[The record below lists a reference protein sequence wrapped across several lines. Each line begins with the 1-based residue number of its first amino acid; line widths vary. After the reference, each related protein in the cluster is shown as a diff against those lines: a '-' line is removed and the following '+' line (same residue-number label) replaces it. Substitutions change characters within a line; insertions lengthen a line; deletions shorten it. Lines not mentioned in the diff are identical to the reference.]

1 MGSSAILEM
10 GGKEPER
17 VKDVVMD
24 SVSLCTVLK
33 HRPEHAHG
41 SPRQCRLPG
50 WCLICVC

>member
-24 SVSLCTVLK
+24 SVRVLNTTCSGPAHSLWSR
-33 HRPEHAHG
+33 H
-41 SPRQCRLPG
+41 SPMTE
-50 WCLICVC
+50 